1 MTISDSLTRMIHS
14 TEDFIQGVP
23 KPSRSIIL
31 FLGGNFCDELN
42 QNITLRPH
50 PHVLRDVDFRLF
62 PKIVVLRDK
71 SLEPLI
77 KTRLVEI
84 LPVNDRQYCCCDSPV
99 LTSNENGRNGSA
111 ALGNGRN
118 NFLLIFSRKLW
129 IAGKKLQ

>member
-50 PHVLRDVDFRLF
+50 PHVLRDVDLRLF
-62 PKIVVLRDK
+62 PKMVVLRDK
-71 SLEPLI
+71 CLEPLI
-77 KTRLVEI
+77 KTRLVESFPSTI
-84 LPVNDRQYCCCDSPV
+84 DNNAATIRLSSPQTNTEGTVRQRWAI
-99 LTSNENGRNGSA
+99 TA
-111 ALGNGRN
+111 I
-118 NFLLIFSRKLW
+118 IFF
-129 IAGKKLQ
+129 